1 MKVNAAIIL
10 CAGYGKRVN
19 PLTLECPKPLLKINK
34 KTLLQN
40 TIMIIK
46 KLGIKKIYINSF
58 YLKNKLKDYL
68 KKNNFGV
75 SINIV
80 DDGKNILGT
89 GGGIKNILSNSK
101 EQNFI
106 IFNPDTIWDKVYLK
120 YIKSMKEIYERRK
133 LQNILLVVERKL
145 SFDKSLKGDFC
156 LANSILFKKKIN
168 DYIYTGC
175 QILNKETFNNIKKKK
190 FSIQFVWNNQL
201 KKKCLNGFES
211 KNIFYH
217 ITDLKIYKKISKNY

>member
-68 KKNNFGV
+68 KNNNFGV

-145 SFDKSLKGDFC
+145 SFDKSL
-156 LANSILFKKKIN
+156 
-168 DYIYTGC
+168 
-175 QILNKETFNNIKKKK
+175 
-190 FSIQFVWNNQL
+190 
-201 KKKCLNGFES
+201 
-211 KNIFYH
+211 
-217 ITDLKIYKKISKNY
+217 

>member
-217 ITDLKIYKKISKNY
+217 ITDLKIYKKISKKY

>member
-58 YLKNKLKDYL
+58 YLKNKLKDYI
-68 KKNNFGV
+68 KNNNFGV

-175 QILNKETFNNIKKKK
+175 QILNKETFNNIKKKN
-190 FSIQFVWNNQL
+190 SQSNL
-201 KKKCLNGFES
+201 YG
-211 KNIFYH
+211 
-217 ITDLKIYKKISKNY
+217 TIS

>member
-58 YLKNKLKDYL
+58 YLKNKLKDYI
-68 KKNNFGV
+68 KNNNFGV

>member
-68 KKNNFGV
+68 KNNNFGV

>member
-201 KKKCLNGFES
+201 KKKMFKWL
-211 KNIFYH
+211 
-217 ITDLKIYKKISKNY
+217 

>member
-175 QILNKETFNNIKKKK
+175 QILNKETFNNIKKKN
-190 FSIQFVWNNQL
+190 SQSNL
-201 KKKCLNGFES
+201 YG
-211 KNIFYH
+211 
-217 ITDLKIYKKISKNY
+217 TIS

>member
-156 LANSILFKKKIN
+156 LANTILFKKKIN

-217 ITDLKIYKKISKNY
+217 ITDLKIYKNY